1 MGSVSI
7 DEIRDMAFNLQA
19 HIQTLLVT
27 SYEEPIV
34 YLANKPVRVNKISI
48 SKMALREVD
57 EILSQLEDLKTELEK
72 CD

>member
-27 SYEEPIV
+27 SYEEPII
-34 YLANKPVRVNKISI
+34 YLDDKPVRVNKISI
-48 SKMALREVD
+48 SKMALREVN
-57 EILSQLEDLKTELEK
+57 
-72 CD
+72 

>member
-7 DEIRDMAFNLQA
+7 DEIRDMTFNLRA

-27 SYEEPIV
+27 SYEEPIIYV
-34 YLANKPVRVNKISI
+34 DEKPVRVDKMSI
-48 SKMALREVD
+48 SKMALREVNK
-57 EILSQLEDLKTELEK
+57 ILSQLEDLQTELEK